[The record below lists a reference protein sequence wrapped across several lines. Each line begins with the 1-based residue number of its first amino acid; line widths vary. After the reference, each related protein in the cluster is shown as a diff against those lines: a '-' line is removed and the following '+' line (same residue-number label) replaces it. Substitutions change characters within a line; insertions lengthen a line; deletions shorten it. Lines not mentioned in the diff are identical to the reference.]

1 MNFEVCILGCSSAIP
16 TSERGLS
23 AQWLEIHHQH
33 YLLDCGEGTQIRIRQ
48 EGLPLQR
55 LSVIFISHAHADH
68 FLGLPGLLSTMDLLG
83 RKKEL
88 TIFCP
93 ESVQHFLEH
102 YWNSV
107 DFKPSFP
114 ITIDSISWKSGGLIY
129 SAKSVQVEA
138 IPLKHALPCR
148 GFIFRELRDA
158 FTLDKTKLAALNLSI
173 PQIIELKQGHDVCLS
188 NGVWIRANQVG
199 QAGPTVR
206 SYAYITDT
214 RPVLQTLLKTL
225 APMVLYHESTFSEKH
240 KDRAKKTQ
248 HSTALEAAEIADKWG
263 VSALIIGHYSVR
275 YPNVNELL
283 EEAKTKFNNTHLGF
297 NGYRLKL

>member
-16 TSERGLS
+16 TAERGLS

-93 ESVQHFLEH
+93 ESVQLFLEQ

-114 ITIDSISWKSGGLIY
+114 ITIDSSSWKSGGLIY
-129 SAKSVQVEA
+129 SAKSLQVEA
-138 IPLKHALPCR
+138 IPLKHAVPCR
-148 GFIFRELRDA
+148 GFLFREIRDV
-158 FTLDKTKLAALNLSI
+158 FTLDKLKLAAFDLSI
-173 PQIIELKQGHDVCLS
+173 PQIKELKQGNDVCLS
-188 NGVWIRANQVG
+188 NGVWLSANQVG
-199 QAGPTVR
+199 QAGPKVR
-206 SYAYITDT
+206 SYAYLTDT
-214 RPVLQTLLKTL
+214 RPVLQTLLKTS

-248 HSTALEAAEIADKWG
+248 HSTAYEAAEIADKWG
-263 VSALIIGHYSVR
+263 VSVLILGHYSVR

-297 NGYRLKL
+297 NGYRLQL